1 MKIEEAYLLFVNQV
15 NRNLTNNNINV
26 DKPRFILLFN
36 DIILRYVEWILEK
49 RNEDAIRYVS
59 PLLKL
64 DKKLSKVGSEITH
77 DKFKLPD
84 DYFDL
89 SNLYVNASNSS
100 CGSAKL
106 KTWEV
111 KSEDIE
117 EVYHDENNE
126 PSIPYRETFYL
137 TTDGKVAVYKKDF
150 EIKEAFLSYYRYP
163 IKVDIAGYI
172 HTDGS
177 QSQNIDPELDDKVI
191 GRILVAMSK
200 EFAAINGDTN
210 SYQMD
215 SDRLF
220 API

>member
-1 MKIEEAYLLFVNQV
+1 MKIEDAYLQFVNQV

-36 DIILRYVEWILEK
+36 DISLRYLEWVLEK

-59 PLLKL
+59 PLLTL
-64 DKKLSKVGSEITH
+64 EKKLSKLGSEVTH

-89 SNLYVNASNSS
+89 ANLRVNAKSGS
-100 CGSAKL
+100 CGDANL
-106 KTWEV
+106 KTWEA
-111 KSEDIE
+111 KSEDVE
-117 EVYHDENNE
+117 EIYNDVHNE
-126 PSIPYRETFYL
+126 PSLPWRETFYL
-137 TTDGKVAVYKKDF
+137 TTNGKVAIYKKDF
-150 EIKEAFLSYYRYP
+150 DIKEAFLSYYRYP
-163 IKVDIAGYI
+163 VKVDIAGYI
-172 HTDGS
+172 HIDGS
-177 QSQNIDPELDDKVI
+177 ASQNVDPELDDKVI

-200 EFAAINGDTN
+200 EFAAINGDAN
-210 SYQMD
+210 SYKMD